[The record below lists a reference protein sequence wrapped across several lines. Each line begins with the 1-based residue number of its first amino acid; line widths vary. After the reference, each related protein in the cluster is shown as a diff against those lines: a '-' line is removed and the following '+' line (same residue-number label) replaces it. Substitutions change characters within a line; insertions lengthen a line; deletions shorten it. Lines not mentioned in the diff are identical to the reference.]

1 MRNAGKRKAAAP
13 SAAAASPRATN
24 EAEDAGVSSVES
36 SASEEDYD
44 DDRAVG
50 DSDAE
55 VTVVI
60 NSAVEQGSGLDDGAE
75 KPPALENPPAL
86 EGGATVVWRKPNNKT
101 STLWAFFLQSTEKEK
116 KRSKC
121 TVKGCKKPVVMVQ
134 ATSSVL
140 QHMSGHHK
148 HLPAFLEYVKKEA
161 HRTVAKTKGHAKQGG
176 ITGLPRDAS
185 LFWRDLQSFR
195 LCCAVPS

>member
-1 MRNAGKRKAAAP
+1 MRNAGKRKAATP

-75 KPPALENPPAL
+75 KPPALENPPA
-86 EGGATVVWRKPNNKT
+86 
-101 STLWAFFLQSTEKEK
+101 
-116 KRSKC
+116 
-121 TVKGCKKPVVMVQ
+121 
-134 ATSSVL
+134 
-140 QHMSGHHK
+140 
-148 HLPAFLEYVKKEA
+148 
-161 HRTVAKTKGHAKQGG
+161 
-176 ITGLPRDAS
+176 
-185 LFWRDLQSFR
+185 
-195 LCCAVPS
+195 

>member
-1 MRNAGKRKAAAP
+1 
-13 SAAAASPRATN
+13 
-24 EAEDAGVSSVES
+24 
-36 SASEEDYD
+36 
-44 DDRAVG
+44 
-50 DSDAE
+50 
-55 VTVVI
+55 
-60 NSAVEQGSGLDDGAE
+60 
-75 KPPALENPPAL
+75 
-86 EGGATVVWRKPNNKT
+86 
-101 STLWAFFLQSTEKEK
+101 
-116 KRSKC
+116 
-121 TVKGCKKPVVMVQ
+121 MVQ